1 MAGMCNYSV
10 RSKYFTKMSESDE
23 DDYYSEYE

>member
-23 DDYYSEYE
+23 DDYSESE